1 MRLGVDIGGTA
12 VKFLVIDNN
21 EFVYKWQMPTNKEST
36 EGLVDSLAAEC
47 NRICK
52 EYPITQIGFG
62 FPGSIRDGLATA
74 DNLPLKSVPFLRL
87 LEERIDLPL
96 SLDNDANCAAL
107 AEIKWG
113 NTNNYNNIVLV
124 TLGTGI
130 GGGVVLDGKIYRGIG
145 YAGEVGHIT
154 VGGIHG
160 HKCNCGLRGCWEQHA
175 SATALV
181 RDAKLAAEKNK
192 NSLLYSILKER
203 GDSFNG
209 KSFFEAF
216 NQGCPVAESVFS
228 ECLDWLATGVVSI
241 LYTFDPDAVILA
253 GGITRQGEK
262 FISELRKRV
271 FAVIDSKSK
280 IEVSQFQD
288 DAGAIGAALL

>member
-21 EFVYKWQMPTNKEST
+21 EFIHKWQIPTPREST
-36 EGLVDSLAAEC
+36 EALVDCLASEC
-47 NRICK
+47 NRVRK
-52 EYPITQIGFG
+52 EYPITHIGFG
-62 FPGSIRDGLATA
+62 FPGSVIDGLATA
-74 DNLPLKSVPFLRL
+74 DNLPLKDVPFLKL

-113 NTNNYNNIVLV
+113 NTNDYKNIVLV

-130 GGGVVLDGKIYRGIG
+130 GGGVILDGKIYRGIS

-154 VGGIHG
+154 IGGIHG
-160 HKCNCGLRGCWEQHA
+160 HKCNCGSRGCWEQYA

-181 RDAKLAAEKNK
+181 RDAKRAAEENK
-192 NSLLYSILKER
+192 DSLLYSIRKEA

-209 KSFFEAF
+209 KNFFEAY
-216 NQGCPVAESVFS
+216 NQGCPVAKSVFS
-228 ECLDWLATGVVSI
+228 EYLDWLATGIVSLI
-241 LYTFDPDAVILA
+241 YVFDPDAILLA
-253 GGITRQGEK
+253 GGITKQGES

-271 FAVIDSKSK
+271 FSVVDAKTK

>member
-12 VKFLVIDNN
+12 VKFLIIDKD
-21 EFVYKWQMPTNKEST
+21 EFVLKWQIPTPKDST
-36 EGLVDSLAAEC
+36 EALVDCLAAEC
-47 NRICK
+47 NRIRK
-52 EYPITQIGFG
+52 EYPITRIGFG
-62 FPGSIRDGLATA
+62 FPGGIRGDLATA
-74 DNLPLKSVPFLRL
+74 DNLPLKNVPFLKL
-87 LEERIDLPL
+87 LEEKIDLPL

-107 AEIKWG
+107 AQIKWG
-113 NTNNYNNIVLV
+113 NTNNYKNIVLV

-130 GGGVVLDGKIYRGIG
+130 GGGVILDGKIYRGIS

-160 HKCNCGLRGCWEQHA
+160 RACGCGNKGCWEQYA
-175 SATALV
+175 SASALV
-181 RDAKLAAEKNK
+181 REAKRAAEENK
-192 NSLLYSILKER
+192 DSLLYSIFKDS

-209 KSFFEAF
+209 KNFFEAY

-228 ECLDWLATGVVSI
+228 EYLDWLTAGIISI

-253 GGITRQGEK
+253 GGITKQGES
-262 FISELRKRV
+262 FINELRKRV
-271 FAVIDSKSK
+271 FSIIDSSSQ